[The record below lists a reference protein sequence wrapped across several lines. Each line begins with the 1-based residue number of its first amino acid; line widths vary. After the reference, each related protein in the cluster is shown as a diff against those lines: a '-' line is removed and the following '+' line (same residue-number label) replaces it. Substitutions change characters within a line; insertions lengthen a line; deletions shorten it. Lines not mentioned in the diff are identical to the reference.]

1 MSNLDDLLRNNAR
14 FAATDAKERV
24 PAIPF
29 VPNKQVYILTCID
42 PRVDP
47 AQVFGLE
54 LGDAIVARTVGGRV
68 TPAVIQDL
76 AWICY
81 LHETKTPDADWFEFA
96 VMHHTDCGS
105 GFYADDDLRHGF
117 AARGFDDAELA
128 ALAVVDPAATVPVD
142 VAKVIATPQVSPRV
156 KVSGYSYDVKTGLVT
171 TVVPAAPG
179 RTADAAPAPGR
190 GAEPMMR
197 DTKRP

>member
-1 MSNLDDLLRNNAR
+1 MSNFDELLRNNAR
-14 FAATDAKERV
+14 FAATGAKDRV

-29 VPNKQVYILTCID
+29 LPNKQVYILTCID

-47 AQVFGLE
+47 AQLFGLE

-68 TPAVIQDL
+68 TPAVLQDL

-81 LHETKTPDADWFEFA
+81 LHEQKTPDADWFEFA

-105 GFYADDDLRHGF
+105 GFFADDDLRHGF

-128 ALAVVDPAATVPVD
+128 ALAVLEPAVTVPDD
-142 VAKVIATPQVSPRV
+142 VEKVLAAPAVTAGLR
-156 KVSGYSYDVKTGLVT
+156 VSGFAYDVKTGLVT
-171 TVVPAAPG
+171 TVVPP
-179 RTADAAPAPGR
+179 RSR
-190 GAEPMMR
+190 
-197 DTKRP
+197 

>member
-1 MSNLDDLLRNNAR
+1 MSNFDELLRNNAS
-14 FAATDAKERV
+14 FARTGAKDRV
-24 PAIPF
+24 PEIPF
-29 VPNKQVYILTCID
+29 IPGKQVYFLTCID

-76 AWICY
+76 AWISY
-81 LHETKTPDADWFEFA
+81 LHETKTPDADWFELA

-105 GFYADDDLRHGF
+105 RFFADDDLRHGF

-128 ALAVVDPAATVPVD
+128 ALAVLDPAATVPLD
-142 VAKVIATPQVSPRV
+142 VEKVLAAPQVSPEI

-171 TVVPAAPG
+171 TVVPPG
-179 RTADAAPAPGR
+179 SRQGR
-190 GAEPMMR
+190 
-197 DTKRP
+197 

>member
-1 MSNLDDLLRNNAR
+1 MSNFDELLRNNAS
-14 FAATDAKERV
+14 FARTGAKDRV

-29 VPNKQVYILTCID
+29 LPNKQVYILTCID

-76 AWICY
+76 AWISY
-81 LHETKTPDADWFEFA
+81 LHETKTPDADWFELA

-105 GFYADDDLRHGF
+105 GFFADDDLRHGF
-117 AARGFDDAELA
+117 AARGFNDAELA
-128 ALAVVDPAATVPVD
+128 VLDPAATIPGD
-142 VAKVIATPQVSPRV
+142 VEKITSAPQVSSEI
-156 KVSGYSYDVKTGLVT
+156 KVSGFSYDVA
-171 TVVPAAPG
+171 PAAALGVCPKVAAVFLPNSFSSNG
-179 RTADAAPAPGR
+179 TAADDA
-190 GAEPMMR
+190 
-197 DTKRP
+197 

>member
-1 MSNLDDLLRNNAR
+1 MSNFDELLRNNAR
-14 FAATDAKERV
+14 FAATAAKERV

-29 VPNKQVYILTCID
+29 LPNKQVYVLTCID

-76 AWICY
+76 AWISY
-81 LHETKTPDADWFEFA
+81 LHEVKTPDADWFELA
-96 VMHHTDCGS
+96 IVHHTDCGS
-105 GFYADDDLRHGF
+105 GFFADEALRHGF

-128 ALAVVDPAATVPVD
+128 KLAVLDPAATVPLD
-142 VAKVIATPQVSPRV
+142 VEKVIESPQVSAKI
-156 KVSGYSYDVKTGLVT
+156 KVSGFSYDVKTGLVT
-171 TVVPAAPG
+171 TVVPP
-179 RTADAAPAPGR
+179 
-190 GAEPMMR
+190 
-197 DTKRP
+197 KSRPSS